1 MPTREQVEAE
11 LARLPPEQHAAFLAE
26 VERRMQGAITH
37 PGAPAEAATPSEA
50 APDARPAFN
59 RFISGAASTA
69 LPSMDT
75 LGDLVGAAT
84 DTPMGVPMP
93 VLEVGED
100 GKIHIR
106 PSKSISLGLDTLKG
120 MFDSHKEQFVKAGSS
135 AKRAAELGAEG
146 DIGGAARQAAA
157 TVGYT
162 SAGLVPL
169 IGPPAAHAGEAIASG
184 DVAGGLGEAAGLA
197 TALLP
202 FGKEFAGGIE
212 TRAIKRLESGAG
224 KNLAKVVGA
233 RWQEVPDV
241 MANTRTIAEGLG
253 VGNREKLLDK
263 VKGEGSLSKQA
274 GKHDPAS
281 LLGGSETRLKS
292 IKDANADVPID
303 LVPAA
308 QGVRNSTEKLKSPL
322 KGPVSLDPEMVSAT
336 EDWANRIDEVALSHG
351 TPPGPPSA
359 VFGYPTM
366 KADVPPGSPV
376 FNPATMQVD
385 TLKGL
390 SISSPQTGTLAG
402 APATP
407 GSVPASEVFKMRT
420 QAGDVGARKGGF
432 KANPLTEVS
441 ASGKAAASV
450 YGELR
455 SILHEA
461 IPGLSKADLDYS
473 TWRKVGDLLQA
484 STQKGALKGAPAL
497 ELLGLKLP
505 ISGALGQLTM
515 GAGLG
520 AGAGAVAGSAGTGA
534 MLGGAYGAFQVAK
547 EIANSAYWQSLS
559 AATKIKVANA
569 IKSGALTTAEVGA
582 RAGGVTVPAV
592 SRYGEPQPPEEQQ

>member
-1 MPTREQVEAE
+1 MARYTIRNPDGRTMTVSGDHSPSQEEAAQLWASIE
-11 LARLPPEQHAAFLAE
+11 T
-26 VERRMQGAITH
+26 TH
-37 PGAPAEAATPSEA
+37 PGAPAESVASPP
-50 APDARPAFN
+50 PDIRPAFN

-69 LPSMDT
+69 LPSMDS
-75 LGDLVGAAT
+75 LRDIFGALT
-84 DTPMGVPMP
+84 DTPGGIPAP
-93 VLEVGED
+93 VIERGDD
-100 GKIHIR
+100 GKIHVR
-106 PSKSISLGLDTLKG
+106 PSRSISLWLDTLKG
-120 MFDSHKEQFVKAGSS
+120 MMASHGEQFGKAGES
-135 AKRAAELGAEG
+135 ARNAAELGAEG
-146 DIGGAARQAAA
+146 DIGGSARNALA
-157 TVGYT
+157 TVGHT
-162 SAGLVPL
+162 AAGLVPL
-169 IGPPAAHAGEAIASG
+169 VGPPAAHAGERISEG
-184 DVAGGLGEAAGLA
+184 DVAGGLGEAAGLS

-202 FGKEFAGGIE
+202 FGKKFAGGIE
-212 TRAIKRLESGAG
+212 SRAVKGLESGAG
-224 KNLAKVVGA
+224 KNIAKVVGA
-233 RWQEVPDV
+233 RWQEVPDI

-253 VGNREKLLDK
+253 VGNREKLLDR

-281 LLGGSETRLKS
+281 LLGEAEAKLKS
-292 IKDANADVPID
+292 VKDANADVPID
-303 LVPAA
+303 LAPAA
-308 QGVRNSTEKLKSPL
+308 QGVRGSTPKLKSPL
-322 KGPVSLDPEMVSAT
+322 KGPASLDPEMVSAT
-336 EDWANRIDEVALSHG
+336 EDWANRLDEVALSHG

-376 FNPATMQVD
+376 FNPSTMQVD

-407 GSVPASEVFKMRT
+407 GLVPASEVFKMRT

-432 KANPLTEVS
+432 KANPLTEVP
-441 ASGKAAASV
+441 ASGKAAASA

-461 IPGLSKADLDYS
+461 IPDLAKADLDYS
-473 TWRKVGDLLQA
+473 TWRRVGDLLQA

-497 ELLGLKLP
+497 ELLGLRLP

-515 GAGLG
+515 GAGMG
-520 AGAGAVAGSAGTGA
+520 AGAGALAGSAGTGA
-534 MLGGAYGAFQVAK
+534 MLGGAYGAFQVARD
-547 EIANSAYWQSLS
+547 ILNSAYWQSLS

-582 RAGGVTVPAV
+582 RASGVAVPAM
-592 SRYGEPQPPEEQQ
+592 SRYNDAQPPPGE